1 MTAIRPI
8 AIKLRQHAF
17 LTALIKSIG
26 LIFFMLLLSCKTGS
40 TSPSRQNTTITDMLG
55 RTVSVPQDIKKIV
68 GLNPGAL
75 RLLIYMDAVSLV
87 SGVEDVEQRYGRP
100 YAMAYPQL
108 AEKPI
113 IGPMKG
119 GDAELLTV
127 NHPDV
132 IFITYA
138 TTGQADALQQQTGIP
153 VIVLNPGNL
162 STQRPLFDQS
172 LHLIGQILDRAARAD
187 SLIRFI
193 DKQTSRLKNLGATA
207 PCQPTVY
214 LGGASYSGA
223 RGITSTVPQFEAFSF
238 LNAHNVANGIA
249 LSPASGSIRGYTID
263 VEQLINWNPDHL
275 FIDAAGFAL
284 VAPQITPGMPLH
296 DTLDAIQNNQ
306 VHTLMPYNW
315 YGTNYES
322 VLANGWFV
330 ASVLY
335 PGMAIDFETESRGIY
350 REFLGVD
357 IFDEMTATYQGWLK
371 HAFHD

>member
-1 MTAIRPI
+1 MTAIHPI
-8 AIKLRQHAF
+8 AMKLRQRTS
-17 LTALIKSIG
+17 LTGFIKSIG
-26 LIFFMLLLSCKTGS
+26 IIFFMLLLSCKTGS
-40 TSPSRQNTTITDMLG
+40 PSPSTQNITIDDLLG
-55 RTVSVPQDIKKIV
+55 RTVSVPQNIKRIV

-75 RLLIYMDAVSLV
+75 RLLVYMNAVSLV

-108 AEKPI
+108 AEKPV

-138 TTGQADALQQQTGIP
+138 TAGQADALQQKTGIP

-172 LHLIGQILDRAARAD
+172 LRLIGQVLDRTTRAN

-193 DKQTSRLKNLGATA
+193 DRQTKRLKKLGATA
-207 PCQPTVY
+207 PCQPAVY

-249 LSPASGSIRGYTID
+249 LPPASGSIRGYTID
-263 VEQLINWNPDHL
+263 AEQLINWNPDHL
-275 FIDAAGFAL
+275 FIDAAGLAL
-284 VAPQITPGMPLH
+284 VAPQIAPGTPLH
-296 DTLDAIQNNQ
+296 DTLDAIQNNN

-335 PGMAIDFETESRGIY
+335 PGMNIDFEAESRAVY
-350 REFLGVD
+350 KQFLGVD
-357 IFDEMTATYQGWLK
+357 IFDKMTATYQGWLK